1 MTAEPTIPSCRVDA
15 KAAREPQP
23 VTPSRFS
30 FPDPAESPGHG
41 LVAVGGDFEPGT
53 ILEAYCR
60 GIFPWPHEDEDE
72 LWFSPDPRTVIPI
85 GGLHVSRRLARRIRR
100 GEFVATVDRAFGDV
114 MRACA
119 ERTEGTWITP
129 RYQQAYQRLHE
140 AGWAHSFEAWTHD
153 GMLGGGLYGI
163 AVGGLFGAESMFH
176 RVTDASKFAM
186 AAMMEYL
193 DWCGFTVVDVQ
204 MMTPHLKSMGAVELR
219 RREYLALVAEAIE
232 GPQRFTMGKTL

>member
-1 MTAEPTIPSCRVDA
+1 MMAGSAIPSCHVDA
-15 KAAREPQP
+15 TAVREPEP
-23 VTPSRFS
+23 VTPSRFG
-30 FPDPAESPGHG
+30 FPDPAEAAEHG

-60 GIFPWPHEDEDE
+60 GIFPWPHENEDE

-100 GEFVATVDRAFGDV
+100 GEFVATVDRAFGEV

-119 ERTEGTWITP
+119 ERAEGTWITP
-129 RYQQAYQRLHE
+129 GYQRAYERLHE
-140 AGWAHSFEAWTHD
+140 AGWAHSFEAWRPD
-153 GMLGGGLYGI
+153 GTLGGGLYGI

-176 RVTDASKFAM
+176 HATDGSKFAM

-193 DWCGFTVVDVQ
+193 ERCGFTVVDVQ
-204 MMTPHLKSMGAVELR
+204 MMTPHLKSMGAVELG
-219 RREYLALVAEAIE
+219 RREYLSLVAEAIE
-232 GPQRFTMGKTL
+232 GPQRFATGKTL